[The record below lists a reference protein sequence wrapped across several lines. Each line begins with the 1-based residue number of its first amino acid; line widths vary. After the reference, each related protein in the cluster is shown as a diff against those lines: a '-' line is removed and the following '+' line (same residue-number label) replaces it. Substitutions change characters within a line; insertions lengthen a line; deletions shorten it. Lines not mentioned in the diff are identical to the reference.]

1 MLNPR
6 SVFITGCSSGIGL
19 ELVRQLVHL
28 PHPPRHLLASCLD
41 PTNDEARQL
50 RDVAA
55 AHPEVV
61 VVKLDIRSDQDIK
74 QAVVTAEQV
83 LGEDGL
89 NLLIN
94 NAAIL
99 SKMSGVRD
107 VTRVDLVDH
116 FDCNTAGPMMVS
128 KNFLPLLLKA
138 ANNSLSYLSCNRA
151 AIINVSTGLSSV
163 SFCVK
168 NMKHPWYGYICSKA
182 ALTMATNIMGRELC
196 NDGILVTA
204 VNPGHVR
211 TNMGGSDAPISVED
225 CIRKLLQTLASFNE
239 NSVGLLHSTN
249 GDVIPL

>member
-107 VTRVDLVDH
+107 VTREDLVDH
-116 FDCNTAGPMMVS
+116 FDCNTAGT
-128 KNFLPLLLKA
+128 
-138 ANNSLSYLSCNRA
+138 R
-151 AIINVSTGLSSV
+151 
-163 SFCVK
+163 
-168 NMKHPWYGYICSKA
+168 
-182 ALTMATNIMGRELC
+182 
-196 NDGILVTA
+196 
-204 VNPGHVR
+204 
-211 TNMGGSDAPISVED
+211 
-225 CIRKLLQTLASFNE
+225 
-239 NSVGLLHSTN
+239 
-249 GDVIPL
+249 